1 MVHAVTRVESR
12 SDPIRVL
19 VVDDDPM
26 VRASLR
32 VMLGGADDI
41 EVVSLLADGDEVTEN
56 ALVDVDV
63 ILMDIIMARMDGLTA
78 TSHITA
84 RSNHPHVIVLTTF
97 DAEDYVLEAL
107 RHGASGFLLKDT
119 DPGQIVDA
127 IRRVVTGEPMLS
139 GTVTRQLMTKIKA
152 ESDTRVRAQDRL
164 KVLSE
169 RELEIARAIGR
180 GLSNN
185 EIAAELFVAVAT
197 VKTHIGQIFT
207 KTKASSRVQ
216 IAILVHEA
224 GFPR

>member
-1 MVHAVTRVESR
+1 
-12 SDPIRVL
+12 
-19 VVDDDPM
+19 
-26 VRASLR
+26 
-32 VMLGGADDI
+32 
-41 EVVSLLADGDEVTEN
+41 
-56 ALVDVDV
+56 
-63 ILMDIIMARMDGLTA
+63 
-78 TSHITA
+78 
-84 RSNHPHVIVLTTF
+84 VLTTF

-119 DPGQIVDA
+119 DPEQIVEA
-127 IRRVVTGEPMLS
+127 IRRVVAGEPMLS